1 MMGVTEGFPPLQ
13 HLEIND
19 VWKIPRE
26 RKLSITPAMATALLD
41 VDKYIGVDTD
51 SGRTMS
57 TERKDFLWLDT
68 TDQAKNS
75 VSVNGAGGGKNCV
88 GGIGPLVV
96 CARNNRGFLRL
107 IIDDNA
113 V

>member
-75 VSVNGAGGGKNCV
+75 VSVNGAGGGKKLCRRHRSVSCV
-88 GGIGPLVV
+88 CTKQHGKPS
-96 CARNNRGFLRL
+96 F
-107 IIDDNA
+107 DH
-113 V
+113 